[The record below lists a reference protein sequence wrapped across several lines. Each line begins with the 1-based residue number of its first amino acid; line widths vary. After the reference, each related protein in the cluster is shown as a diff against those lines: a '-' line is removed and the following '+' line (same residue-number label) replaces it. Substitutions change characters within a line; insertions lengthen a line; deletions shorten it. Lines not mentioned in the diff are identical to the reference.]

1 MANYKRRIDRITA
14 RIGAGGSQTPR
25 TFIGF
30 VKWETDHRAANGGEL
45 TPAESE
51 WIGTAFRAFMAQ
63 APGRRI

>member
-1 MANYKRRIDRITA
+1 MANYLKRLNRIA
-14 RIGAGGSQTPR
+14 GRIGTGGPQAPR
-25 TFIGF
+25 TFAGF
-30 VKWETDHRAANGGEL
+30 IKRETDHRAANGGEL